1 MIGSEFDI
9 SSLALRPQSS
19 QDKHDELGQE
29 QFLELMIAQIQNQDP
44 FEPIE
49 NGAFVGQLAQ
59 FSTVTGISEISKSVA
74 ALSDALLANQTIQ
87 ASTMIGRSVLVE
99 TPVGTL
105 GSDGAMHGSVELPPD
120 AAAATIRVTDAA
132 GQLVREFE
140 IGGVPGGLSDYVWN
154 GYDRNG
160 TQAAPGKYFVE
171 AFAESGGQQYGIP
184 TFAHVAVVGVSIDP
198 SGAGSLIQTEDGQSL
213 RLTQVR
219 AVK

>member
-1 MIGSEFDI
+1 MIGSDFDI
-9 SSLALRPQSS
+9 GNLALPTQSPKS
-19 QDKHDELGQE
+19 GRDDLGQE

-99 TPVGTL
+99 TPIGVLDGD
-105 GSDGAMHGSVELPPD
+105 GSLSGSVELPLD
-120 AAAATIRVTDAA
+120 AAAATVRITDAS

-140 IGGVPGGLSDYVWN
+140 IVGPPGGLADYEWDGMN
-154 GYDRNG
+154 RAGEP
-160 TQAAPGKYFVE
+160 AAPGKYFVE
-171 AFAESGGQQYGIP
+171 AFSKSGGKELGVA
-184 TFAHVAVVGVSIDP
+184 TFAHMRVVSVSIDP

-213 RLTQVR
+213 RLSQVR